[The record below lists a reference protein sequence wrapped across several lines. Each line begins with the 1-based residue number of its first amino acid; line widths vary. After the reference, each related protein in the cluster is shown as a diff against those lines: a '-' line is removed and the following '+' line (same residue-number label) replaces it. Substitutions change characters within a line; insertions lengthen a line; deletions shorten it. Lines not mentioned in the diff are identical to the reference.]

1 MSGTFIINPWLF
13 YLFEVINNL
22 RSFLT
27 DVSFFTLIAIVF
39 LAFAIFFLS
48 NINDV
53 EELKTAIKTFK
64 LKFLIGLFVMSM
76 CLPIFLPSKEV
87 CYQMLVASCAT
98 EENLKLIGD
107 TSKNAVD
114 YIIEK
119 IDTLIEDKD
128 KE

>member
-27 DVSFFTLIAIVF
+27 DVSIISLIAT
-39 LAFAIFFLS
+39 LLLTLS
-48 NINDV
+48 MFVVLDV
-53 EELKTAIKTFK
+53 SDIEELKTAVKAFK

-76 CLPIFLPSKEV
+76 SLPVFLPSKEV

-98 EENLKLIGD
+98 EESLKLIGD